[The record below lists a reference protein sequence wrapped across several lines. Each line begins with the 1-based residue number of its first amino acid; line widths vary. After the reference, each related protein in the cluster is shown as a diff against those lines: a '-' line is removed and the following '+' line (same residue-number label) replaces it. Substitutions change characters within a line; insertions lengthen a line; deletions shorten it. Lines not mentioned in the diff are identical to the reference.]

1 MLILIKKYINY
12 IYLLNIKSKYNNI
25 FGELNLF
32 INIK

>member
-25 FGELNLF
+25 FVELNLL
-32 INIK
+32 INIT

>member
-25 FGELNLF
+25 FVELNLL